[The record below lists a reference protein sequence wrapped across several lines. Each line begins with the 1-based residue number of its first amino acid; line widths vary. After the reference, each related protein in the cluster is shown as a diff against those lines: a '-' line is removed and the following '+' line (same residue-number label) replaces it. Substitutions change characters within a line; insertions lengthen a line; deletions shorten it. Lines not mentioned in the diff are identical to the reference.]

1 MLKLLTDLS
10 KKEILKLSR
19 RKDLDEIRR
28 VRSKLK
34 TVDLKSIEITIQVY
48 INDSLFLLWKVVVQM

>member
-34 TVDLKSIEITIQVY
+34 TADLKSIEITIQVY